1 MVPRAK
7 PMVPPEVDDGSG
19 AVAASLVL
27 GRVFSAFTLL
37 ALDLGGLE
45 WLSAALLATLPFALA
60 AAGLALGPM
69 TLKSR
74 GWWVAVA
81 GGWWLVTVVLA
92 VLCKTWL

>member
-81 GGWWLVTVVLA
+81 GGWWL
-92 VLCKTWL
+92 